1 MAGSPSHH
9 ERRKLIEELDR
20 IAWWLDDRFRVP
32 GLGWRFGLDGLVGLA
47 PGVGDAASGSVSA
60 YLVWRARKLGVP
72 NAILARMIWNVGIDV
87 VVGSV
92 PVLGSLFDFGWK
104 ANRRNIRLLRRHL
117 EETTDPAIGPPR

>member
-1 MAGSPSHH
+1 MAEPLPHD

-47 PGVGDAASGSVSA
+47 PGAGDLASGAVSA
-60 YLVWRARKLGVP
+60 YLMWRARKLGIS

-87 VVGSV
+87 VVGSI

-117 EETTDPAIGPPR
+117 DETTDTAIEPPR